1 MNINESA
8 NLELK
13 RQFTDEIKKEVVAF
27 ANTAGGIIYVGVND
41 DGSVCGVENV
51 DDEMLRLSSSIRQS
65 IKPDITMFVSY
76 MTEVLEDKNVIKIT
90 VQRGNARPYY
100 LANKGMRSAGVYVR
114 HGSESVMASEA
125 AIFKMTQE
133 NSGERYEEQR
143 SLNQK
148 LTFVELSRQF
158 AARNIAFEGRDK
170 KRLGLI
176 TEEGQYTNLALLLS
190 DQCTHTI
197 KAALFEGTDTTTFK
211 DRREFGGSL
220 LTQLHDVYEWIDFHN
235 CTSSSFKG
243 LYRTDL
249 RDFPPAAVR
258 EALLNAIVHRD
269 YSLSASIL
277 IHVFKDRFEIIS
289 VGGLVEGLRRDDIM
303 LGVSAARNTNLSKVF
318 YRLMLVEAYGS
329 GLPRIFASYKEES
342 ATGLADYKKLPSPE
356 ISVSDNAF
364 KLTLPNLNE
373 WQKRNAASI
382 EITPVQAKHREAV
395 IDFAS
400 KKGYLTRKDLQI
412 SFNFSQ
418 SLALRLL
425 RDLTKEGVL
434 NSVGKGPA
442 TRYFLSASSRKNEPQ

>member
-13 RQFTDEIKKEVVAF
+13 RQFTNEIKKEVVAF
-27 ANTAGGIIYVGVND
+27 ANTAGGIIYIGVND
-41 DGSVCGVENV
+41 DGSICGVENV

-65 IKPDITMFVSY
+65 IKPDVTMFVSY

-133 NSGERYEEQR
+133 NGGDRYEEQR
-143 SLNQK
+143 SINQK

-158 AARNIAFEGRDK
+158 AARNISFEGRDK

-197 KAALFEGTDTTTFK
+197 KAALFEGMDTTTFK

-220 LTQLHDVYEWIDFHN
+220 LTQLQAVYEWIDFHN

-243 LYRTDL
+243 LYRTDI
-249 RDFPPAAVR
+249 RDFPPVAVR

-318 YRLMLVEAYGS
+318 YRLMLIEAYGS
-329 GLPRIFASYKEES
+329 GLPRIFSSYKSETSNGIEFS
-342 ATGLADYKKLPSPE
+342 RQSSPE
-356 ISVSDNAF
+356 IAVSDNAF

-373 WQKRNAASI
+373 WQKKNPVNMD
-382 EITPVQAKHREAV
+382 ITPVQAKHREAV
-395 IDFAS
+395 IEFAS
-400 KKGYLTRKDLQI
+400 KKEYITRRDLQVV
-412 SFNFSQ
+412 FKFSQ

-425 RDLTKEGVL
+425 RELTKEGIFI
-434 NSVGKGPA
+434 SAGKGPA
-442 TRYFLSASSRKNEPQ
+442 TRYFLSREKSETEEDT

>member
-148 LTFVELSRQF
+148 LTFV
-158 AARNIAFEGRDK
+158 
-170 KRLGLI
+170 
-176 TEEGQYTNLALLLS
+176 
-190 DQCTHTI
+190 
-197 KAALFEGTDTTTFK
+197 
-211 DRREFGGSL
+211 
-220 LTQLHDVYEWIDFHN
+220 
-235 CTSSSFKG
+235 
-243 LYRTDL
+243 
-249 RDFPPAAVR
+249 
-258 EALLNAIVHRD
+258 
-269 YSLSASIL
+269 
-277 IHVFKDRFEIIS
+277 
-289 VGGLVEGLRRDDIM
+289 
-303 LGVSAARNTNLSKVF
+303 
-318 YRLMLVEAYGS
+318 
-329 GLPRIFASYKEES
+329 
-342 ATGLADYKKLPSPE
+342 
-356 ISVSDNAF
+356 
-364 KLTLPNLNE
+364 
-373 WQKRNAASI
+373 
-382 EITPVQAKHREAV
+382 
-395 IDFAS
+395 
-400 KKGYLTRKDLQI
+400 
-412 SFNFSQ
+412 
-418 SLALRLL
+418 
-425 RDLTKEGVL
+425 
-434 NSVGKGPA
+434 
-442 TRYFLSASSRKNEPQ
+442 

>member
-13 RQFTDEIKKEVVAF
+13 RQFTNEIKKEVVAF
-27 ANTAGGIIYVGVND
+27 ANTAGGIIYIGVND
-41 DGSVCGVENV
+41 DGSICGVENV

-133 NSGERYEEQR
+133 NGGDRYEEQR
-143 SLNQK
+143 SINQK

-158 AARNIAFEGRDK
+158 AARNISFEGRDK

-176 TEEGQYTNLALLLS
+176 TAEGQYTNLALLLS

-197 KAALFEGTDTTTFK
+197 KAALFEGMDTTTFK

-220 LTQLHDVYEWIDFHN
+220 LTQLQAVYEWIDFHN
-235 CTSSSFKG
+235 CTSSTFKG
-243 LYRTDL
+243 LYRTDV
-249 RDFPPAAVR
+249 RDFPPVAVR

-277 IHVFKDRFEIIS
+277 IHIFEDRFEIIS

-318 YRLMLVEAYGS
+318 YRLMLIEAYGS
-329 GLPRIFASYKEES
+329 GLPRIYSSYKSES
-342 ATGLADYKKLPSPE
+342 ANEIEFRRPPSPE
-356 ISVSDNAF
+356 ITVSDNAF
-364 KLTLPNLNE
+364 KLILPNLNE
-373 WQKRNAASI
+373 WQKKSSVTLD
-382 EITPVQAKHREAV
+382 ITPVQAKHREAV
-395 IDFAS
+395 IEFAS
-400 KKGYLTRKDLQI
+400 KKEYITRRELQ
-412 SFNFSQ
+412 SVFNFSQ
-418 SLALRLL
+418 SLALHLL
-425 RDLTKEGVL
+425 RDLTKEGIFT
-434 NSVGKGPA
+434 SVGKGPA
-442 TRYFLSASSRKNEPQ
+442 TRYFLSSEKSETEET

>member
-51 DDEMLRLSSSIRQS
+51 DDEMLRLSSSIRQA

-76 MTEVLEDKNVIKIT
+76 ITEVLEDKNVIKIT

-133 NSGERYEEQR
+133 TGGERYEEQR
-143 SLNQK
+143 SLDQK

-158 AARNIAFEGRDK
+158 AARNISFTGRDK
-170 KRLGLI
+170 RRLGLI
-176 TEEGQYTNLALLLS
+176 TAEGQYTNLALLLS

-197 KAALFEGTDTTTFK
+197 KAALFEGNDTKTFK

-220 LTQLHDVYEWIDFHN
+220 LTQLNDVYEWIDFHN
-235 CTSSSFKG
+235 CISSSFTG

-249 RDFPPAAVR
+249 RDFPPVAVR
-258 EALLNAIVHRD
+258 ESLLNAIVHRD

-277 IHVFKDRFEIIS
+277 IHIFKDRFEIIS

-329 GLPRIFASYKEES
+329 GLPRIFASYKDELPVE
-342 ATGLADYKKLPSPE
+342 TKFTKMPSPQ

-364 KLTLPNLNE
+364 KLMLPNMNE
-373 WQKRNAASI
+373 WQKSTVSDA
-382 EITPVQAKHREAV
+382 EISPAQAKHRDAV
-395 IDFAS
+395 LAFAE
-400 KKGYLTRKDLQI
+400 KRGFITRHDLQI
-412 SFNFSQ
+412 ALGISQ
-418 SLALRLL
+418 SLAVRLL
-425 RDLTKEGVL
+425 RDMTKEGTLVL
-434 NSVGKGPA
+434 LGKGPS
-442 TRYFLSASSRKNEPQ
+442 TRYLVSKKITKDEN